1 MEEEGGGKGEGMG
14 WCGVRYLQWEMVE
27 LEFEGGRRLNVFG
40 APGVPRC
47 GDWKNAWVSFT
58 FGLVGG

>member
-1 MEEEGGGKGEGMG
+1 MVEEGGKGEGME
-14 WCGVRYLQWEMVE
+14 WCGIRYLQWEMAE

-47 GDWKNAWVSFT
+47 GDWKNA
-58 FGLVGG
+58 